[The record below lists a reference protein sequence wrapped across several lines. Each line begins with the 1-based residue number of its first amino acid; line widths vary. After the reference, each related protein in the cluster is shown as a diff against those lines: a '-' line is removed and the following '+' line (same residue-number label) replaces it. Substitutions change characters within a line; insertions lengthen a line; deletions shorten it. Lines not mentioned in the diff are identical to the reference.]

1 MMQSTRS
8 IKINATPEEVWA
20 VLGRYMHIYEFAPL
34 VVATDALTEGEDG
47 VGSKRRNKFE
57 NGTSLVEEV
66 TRWEPNQRQTIV
78 ASELDAF
85 PLREAIAD
93 ITIVDLK
100 DGRSSVTWIL
110 NYSVKY
116 GPFGWLLG
124 NTLMKLGLG
133 KVLDGNLRGLS
144 ERVEY
149 IKP

>member
-1 MMQSTRS
+1 MLKCTRTIE
-8 IKINATPEEVWA
+8 IKATPEEVWA

-66 TRWEPNQRQTIV
+66 TRWEPNQRQTIT

-93 ITIVDLK
+93 ITIVDLQN
-100 DGRSSVTWIL
+100 GLSLVTWIL
-110 NYSVKY
+110 NYNVKY
-116 GPFGWLLG
+116 GPFGWILG

-133 KVLDGNLRGLS
+133 KVLDGNLKGLS
-144 ERVEY
+144 ERVTL
-149 IKP
+149 IKS